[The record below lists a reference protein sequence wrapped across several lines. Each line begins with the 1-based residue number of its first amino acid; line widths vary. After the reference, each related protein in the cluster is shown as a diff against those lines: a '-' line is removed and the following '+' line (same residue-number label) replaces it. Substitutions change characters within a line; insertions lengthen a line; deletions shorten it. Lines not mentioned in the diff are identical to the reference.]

1 MGLAETAKLVAELKL
16 DAKQFTAGFKKAMSS
31 ADNLDKRLGKIGKA
45 GAASAARNIERAA
58 LLGAGAAA
66 AGITFAVKSAIDWES
81 AMAGVNKTIE
91 ATPAELADIEKGLIA
106 LSNKT
111 PIAATDLAAIAEA
124 AGALGIA
131 KQDIISFTETVAI
144 IGSTTNVTTED
155 AATALGQL
163 GNVLRLTGDDYD
175 NFAAALV
182 DLGNKGAST
191 EAQIL
196 EIARRAGGGANLIG
210 VAKDATLGWA
220 AAAANLGMNEEL
232 AGTSLQNMFLKAM
245 PAFTKGSKTLQQV
258 TGQTAAQ
265 LKKSFS
271 KDASGAIES
280 LLVDLGKMPKD
291 ARLEAVQKLF
301 GKGSGLTR
309 LVLGLS
315 DSMDRNL
322 APSLDTATQ
331 AWAEN
336 TAATEE
342 AEKRFKTTEA
352 QLAILKNNV
361 TNAATTIGTNLLPLV
376 NELASELTTWI
387 QGHQGEIKQ
396 FGMDLAAGIKEA
408 VKWAKS
414 LDWDKITASL
424 QMGAGVAK
432 GIVSAFTSAPPW
444 LQTFL
449 AGGFLA
455 NKFTGGALGDAIGAI
470 FKAVIPS
477 MMVRAGLVN
486 LSGPVA
492 GGGPGG
498 AVPVG
503 GKTGA
508 VGKIGSVAGAIG
520 KVFLV
525 GMAAAVAVELASA
538 LGQQSTEIQEQ
549 GKDLVNTTKDYAPGM
564 TEKEI
569 VAALAAVRAPTKDPL
584 STIALLVTNP
594 LNKGFDNLLATEKTL
609 QDQLAVIRANTATTS
624 ANTGSG
630 AERAAAQTAQ
640 LAGVKAAALESARA
654 IRAKKWDVDVQVNVP
669 VRISTK
675 VSINDITKVVIT
687 SGRYNGKITKL
698 D

>member
-1 MGLAETAKLVAELKL
+1 MAAADTAKMIVELDFKSG
-16 DAKQFTAGFKKAMSS
+16 KFTAGISS
-31 ADNLDKRLGKIGKA
+31 AQKSLGQLETRVGKLGSIASRGMSQA
-45 GAASAARNIERAA
+45 GKNIERGIA
-58 LLGAGAAA
+58 LGAAA
-66 AGITFAVKSAIDWES
+66 AAGAMVYAVNAAIDWES

-396 FGMDLAAGIKEA
+396 FGKDLASGIKEA

-470 FKAVIPS
+470 FKTVIPK
-477 MMVRAGLVN
+477 MLINAGLVTVN
-486 LSGPVA
+486 GPVA
-492 GGGPGG
+492 GGLPGG
-498 AVPVG
+498 QPTPSGPKPGGLLPFLGALIPAGIGALVG
-503 GKTGA
+503 NEVLTGVADATLEATGA
-508 VGKIGSVAGAIG
+508 KGNPLAETGA
-520 KVFLV
+520 KMPRQMFF
-525 GMAAAVAVELASA
+525 
-538 LGQQSTEIQEQ
+538 
-549 GKDLVNTTKDYAPGM
+549 PGM
-564 TEKEI
+564 DT
-569 VAALAAVRAPTKDPL
+569 LT
-584 STIALLVTNP
+584 
-594 LNKGFDNLLATEKTL
+594 KTL
-609 QDQLAVIRANTATTS
+609 PGILDGTLGVESLLFDTNQIGLLNQRTAAEAVSVNRENS
-624 ANTGSG
+624 AGLN
-630 AERAAAQTAQ
+630 
-640 LAGVKAAALESARA
+640 GVRAAALESARA
-654 IRAKKWDVDVQVNVP
+654 IRAKKWDVDVNVNVP

-687 SGRYNGKITKL
+687 SGRYNGKTTTI